1 MIVGYSPT
9 ALDTVNFF
17 LLCAATHRIRYA
29 THLKLFH
36 RIIIGN
42 YRLLLHPVIL
52 RLKKGHPLV
61 SSRQEVEQN
70 TRKLSR
76 YIFVHHHPP
85 VSQCHRAF
93 CLVVWS
99 RESHLHGTKI
109 D

>member
-42 YRLLLHPVIL
+42 CRLLLNRVIL
-52 RLKKGHPLV
+52 RLKKVTHYP
-61 SSRQEVEQN
+61 
-70 TRKLSR
+70 
-76 YIFVHHHPP
+76 
-85 VSQCHRAF
+85 A
-93 CLVVWS
+93 VVKKS
-99 RESHLHGTKI
+99 NKI
-109 D
+109 LANYRDKF